1 MLACCALGFAMMDCG
16 SISPKKAVE
25 TPSKGK
31 EWIVQLPGLKEGEKP
46 LIMLRIPAGTFQ
58 MGSPE
63 SEEGHEENE
72 SPVHSVTI
80 SRDFYLGKY
89 EITQAQW
96 MAVMQENPSTEY
108 GPNLPVNRVNWYDC
122 QDFLRRLNEIV
133 NDGKF
138 RLPTEAEREYA
149 CRAGTE
155 EMTYFGG
162 DPTDELIEE
171 HAWMRTNSEGELHE
185 VGLLKPNPW
194 GLHDM
199 LGNVWEWCED
209 WYAPYQAQAQVD
221 PQGALLGTE
230 KVFRGASWMARPEW
244 IRCADRG
251 KFTPDNRRN
260 TGGFRAASSD

>member
-1 MLACCALGFAMMDCG
+1 E
-16 SISPKKAVE
+16 KTVE
-25 TPSKGK
+25 QPSKAR
-31 EWIVQLPGLKEGEKP
+31 EWVVDLPGLKEGETP
-46 LIMLRIPAGTFQ
+46 LAMRLIPAGSFQ

-96 MAVMQENPSTEY
+96 IAVMETNPSTEY
-108 GPNLPVNRVNWYDC
+108 GPNFPVNRVNWYDC
-122 QDFLRRLNEIV
+122 QDFLRRLNKIV
-133 NDGKF
+133 NKGKF

-149 CRAGTE
+149 CRAGTTT
-155 EMTYFGG
+155 MTYFG
-162 DPTDELIEE
+162 DNPTPEMLEE
-171 HAWMRTNSEGELHE
+171 HAWMRTNSDGELHD

-209 WYAPYQAQAQVD
+209 WYAPYPAQAQVD

-260 TGGFRAASSD
+260 TGGFRIAYSD